1 MSGKAYSRRWRTP
14 AAIVAIAL
22 LIGAIMVG
30 WGPGI
35 TNAQE
40 AESHP
45 AHIHNGSCGANLGDV
60 VYPLDN
66 VGGGTMMG
74 TPVAAQPAAGASDAI
89 PVETS
94 VTKVK
99 TDLASLLSKPYA
111 INVHESKENI
121 GNYIACGNI
130 GGSVQGSDLAIGLA
144 ELNNSGYSGV
154 AELHDNG
161 DGTTTVI
168 VFLTEEYGKG
178 GEAEGT
184 PAGASGT
191 AESGTTVQIADNAK
205 LGKFLTD
212 SNGMTLYL
220 YKKDTPGTSNCYDKC
235 AENWPPFITTGG
247 DLSLPA
253 GVPGKLDTTTR
264 KDGSKQITYNGMPL
278 YFFIKDKKAGDTN
291 GQDIGDVWY
300 VVPPAAASDN
310 GTASANAQKVS
321 VTIKDFA
328 FNPDPLEISVGTTV
342 TWTNEDTVPHTA
354 TGNGNT
360 FTTPTIN
367 QGQSESVTFTKA
379 GTYEYHC
386 EFHANMH
393 GTIVVK

>member
-1 MSGKAYSRRWRTP
+1 
-14 AAIVAIAL
+14 VAIAL
-22 LIGAIMVG
+22 LIGAMMVG

-35 TNAQE
+35 TSAQE
-40 AESHP
+40 HESHP
-45 AHIHNGSCGANLGDV
+45 AHIHSGSCGANLGEV

-66 VGGGTMMG
+66 VGGGTMLG
-74 TPVAAQPAAGASDAI
+74 TPVSAKPAAGATDAI
-89 PVETS
+89 PAETS
-94 VTKVK
+94 VTQVK
-99 TDLASLLSKPYA
+99 TDLASLLAKPYA
-111 INVHESKENI
+111 INVHESNENI

-130 GGSVQGSDLAIGLA
+130 GGSVQGPDLAIGLA
-144 ELNNSGYSGV
+144 ELNDSGYSG
-154 AELHDNG
+154 AALLHDNG

-168 VFLTEEYGKG
+168 VLLTEEYGKG

-184 PAGASGT
+184 PAAGGESGASGT
-191 AESGTTVQIADNAK
+191 AQSGTTVQVADNAK

-235 AENWPPFITTGG
+235 AENWPPFTTSGG
-247 DLSLPA
+247 DLTLPA

-264 KDGSKQITYNGMPL
+264 KDGTKQVTYNGMPL

-291 GQDIGDVWY
+291 GQDVGDVWY
-300 VVPPAAASDN
+300 VVPPAAA
-310 GTASANAQKVS
+310 TASGSGSSSSSANAQKVA

-328 FNPDPLEISVGTTV
+328 FSPDPLQISVGTTV
-342 TWTNEDTVPHTA
+342 TWTNEDTVAHTA

-360 FTTPTIN
+360 FTTPAIN
-367 QGQSESVTFTKA
+367 QGQSASVTFTKP

>member
-1 MSGKAYSRRWRTP
+1 V
-14 AAIVAIAL
+14 AIAAIAL
-22 LIGAIMVG
+22 LIGAMMAG
-30 WGPGI
+30 WGPG
-35 TNAQE
+35 AVRAE
-40 AESHP
+40 EEESHP
-45 AHIHNGSCGANLGDV
+45 AHIHSGSCGANLGDV

-74 TPVAAQPAAGASDAI
+74 TPVSMQPAAGASDAI

-94 VTKVK
+94 VTKVQ
-99 TDLASLLSKPYA
+99 TDLASLLAKPYA

-130 GGSVQGSDLAIGLA
+130 GGSVEGSDLAIGLA
-144 ELNNSGYSGV
+144 ELNDSGYSGV
-154 AELHDNG
+154 ALLHDNG
-161 DGTTTVI
+161 DGTTTVS
-168 VFLTEEYGKG
+168 VFLTEEYGQG

-184 PAGASGT
+184 PAESGEYGASGT
-191 AESGTTVQIADNAK
+191 AESGTTVQVADNAK

-212 SNGMTLYL
+212 NKGMTLYL
-220 YKKDTPGTSNCYDKC
+220 FKKDTPGTSNCYDKC
-235 AENWPPFITTGG
+235 AENWPPFTTNGG
-247 DLSLPA
+247 DLTLPD

-264 KDGSKQITYNGMPL
+264 KDGTKQITYNRMPL
-278 YFFIKDKKAGDTN
+278 YYYAKDKHPGDTN
-291 GQDIGDVWY
+291 GQDVGDVWY
-300 VVPPAAASDN
+300 VVPPAEASDSGN
-310 GTASANAQKVS
+310 AGSSANAQTVA

-342 TWTNEDTVPHTA
+342 TWTNEDSAPHTA

-360 FTTPTIN
+360 FTTPTLK
-367 QGQSESVTFTKA
+367 QGESASVTFDKA
-379 GTYEYHC
+379 GTFEYHC